1 METNIIEN
9 IEKEQIPVVGN
20 PYPYKE
26 SGSVFELEE
35 SHDLPKANR
44 ISDGVRVDNETD
56 SNNEVDQMNANE

>member
-1 METNIIEN
+1 METNIV
-9 IEKEQIPVVGN
+9 EKDGEKPFPVGN

-44 ISDGVRVDNETD
+44 ISDGVRVDNETE
-56 SNNEVDQMNANE
+56 SNTELDQMNDN